1 MSDFEKLHP
10 ALQHHIV
17 NSLGW
22 KSLRALQ
29 ERAIAPVLSGANAI
43 LVAQTAA
50 GKTEAAFFPV
60 LSRMMSEEWP
70 GLSVLYLCPLKA
82 LLNNL
87 ESRLAEYCAFGGCSV
102 ALWHG
107 DVPEGRRR
115 KILGNPPNVLLTTPE
130 SLEVMLVSRRIDHR
144 MLFANVR
151 CAIVDEV
158 HSFAGDDRG
167 WHLLSLLERLSRI
180 SGQPVQRLGLS
191 ATIGNPEQLGSWL
204 AGSSPAERRVI
215 SVPAATPVQPD
226 IQLDYVGSIAN
237 AARVIAGLHRGEKRL
252 VFVDSRAR
260 VEELAAELR
269 RLRVDTYVSH
279 SSVSLDERQ
288 RAEAAFAEGSDCAI
302 VATSTLELGID
313 VGDLDRVIQIDAPT
327 TVASFLQRM
336 GRTGRRAGTTPN
348 VLFLATSDEALLRAA
363 GLICLR
369 AAGFVEPIVPPPLP
383 YHILAQQLMALS
395 LQEGGIGRHRWREWI
410 GGMPGFAVMDEA
422 DVQQIIAYML
432 DEAILF
438 EDGGVLS
445 LGLVGEDQFGWRN
458 FMELFSVFTSPPLF
472 KVMHGRSEIGEVH
485 RASFEVKQNQVPILQ
500 LGGRDWVVKHI
511 DWDARIAYVE
521 RSEGHGRSRWPG
533 DGRALRFELCHAIRD
548 VLTGRPVPAKLS
560 KRAELELTD
569 IRDEFA
575 WVERGTTAVVR
586 TSSGCSWWTFSG
598 LLANAS
604 LRTTLGNVAR
614 QDARL
619 RNLEIPLESG
629 TASIEAER
637 YIAELRDGPQGPP
650 PVSDDAIDGLKFSRC
665 IPREMALDLL
675 EARLNDRVGYLTA
688 IGEPVRVVTIG
699 DS

>member
-1 MSDFEKLHP
+1 MRDFEKLHP

-22 KSLRALQ
+22 KSLRPLQ
-29 ERAIAPVLSGANAI
+29 EQTITPVLSGANAI

-60 LSRMMSEEWP
+60 LSRLMSDEWP

-115 KILGNPPNVLLTTPE
+115 KILANPPNVLLTTPE
-130 SLEVMLVSRRIDHR
+130 SLEVMLVSRRIEHR
-144 MLFANVR
+144 VLFASVR

-167 WHLLSLLERLSRI
+167 WHLLSLLERI
-180 SGQPVQRLGLS
+180 SKIAGKPVQRLGLS
-191 ATIGNPEQLGSWL
+191 ATIGNPEQLGRWL
-204 AGSSPAERRVI
+204 AGSSPAERQVI
-215 SVPAATPVQPD
+215 SVPAATAVQPD

-237 AARVIAGLHRGEKRL
+237 AARVIAGLHHGEKRL

-288 RAEAAFAEGSDCAI
+288 RAEAAFAEGSDCVI

-327 TVASFLQRM
+327 SVASFLQRM
-336 GRTGRRAGTTPN
+336 GRTGRRPGTTPN
-348 VLFLATSDEALLRAA
+348 TLFLATTDEALLRAA
-363 GLICLR
+363 ALICLR
-369 AAGFVEPIVPPPLP
+369 SAGFVEPIVPPPLP
-383 YHILAQQLMALS
+383 FHILAQQIMALS
-395 LQEGGIGRHRWREWI
+395 LQEVGIGRHRWREWV
-410 GGMPGFAVMDEA
+410 GAMPGFATMEEA
-422 DVQQIIAYML
+422 DVEQIVSYML

-485 RASFEVKQNQVPILQ
+485 RASFEVKQNQIPILQ

-521 RSEGHGRSRWPG
+521 PSDSHGRSRWPG
-533 DGRALRFELCHAIRD
+533 DARALRIELCHAIRD
-548 VLTGRPVPAKLS
+548 VLAGDPVPAKVS
-560 KRAELELTD
+560 QRAEAELAD
-569 IRDEFA
+569 IREEFA

-586 TSSGCSWWTFSG
+586 TAAGSAWWTFAG

-604 LRTTLGNVAR
+604 IRAELGHVAR
-614 QDARL
+614 QDGRL
-619 RNLEIPLESG
+619 QNLEIALEARPSPID
-629 TASIEAER
+629 IEQR
-637 YIAELRDGPQGPP
+637 IATLRDALRATPS
-650 PVSDDAIDGLKFSRC
+650 VSEEAIEGLKFSRC
-665 IPREMALDLL
+665 LPLPTAVKLL
-675 EARLNDRVGYLTA
+675 SARLSDHTGFESAVS
-688 IGEPVRVVTIG
+688 EPVRFVTVG
-699 DS
+699 D

>member
-1 MSDFEKLHP
+1 MSDFERLHP
-10 ALQHHIV
+10 ALQHHVV

-22 KSLRALQ
+22 KSLRPLQ

-43 LVAQTAA
+43 LIAPTAG

-60 LSRMMSEEWP
+60 LSRLMSDEWP

-87 ESRLAEYCAFGGCSV
+87 ESRLAGYCAFGGRSA

-107 DVPEGRRR
+107 DVSEARRR
-115 KILGNPPNVLLTTPE
+115 KILRDPPNVLLTTPE
-130 SLEVMLVSRRIDHR
+130 SLEVMLVSRRVDHR
-144 MLFANVR
+144 VLFANVR

-167 WHLLSLLERLSRI
+167 WHLLSLLERLSKV
-180 SGQPVQRLGLS
+180 SGNSVQRLGLS
-191 ATIGNPEQLGSWL
+191 ATVGNPDDLGRWL
-204 AGSSPAERRVI
+204 TGSSRADRQVI
-215 SVPAATPVQPD
+215 AAPGAAPVQPD
-226 IQLDYVGSIAN
+226 VQLDYVGSIAN

-269 RLRVDTYVSH
+269 QLRVDTYVSH

-288 RAEAAFAEGSDCAI
+288 RAEVAFAEGSDCVI

-327 TVASFLQRM
+327 SVASFLQRM
-336 GRTGRRAGTTPN
+336 GRTGRRPGTIPN
-348 VLFLATSDEALLRAA
+348 TLFLATTDEALLRAA

-369 AAGFVEPIVPPPLP
+369 AAGFVEPIVPPTLP
-383 YHILAQQLMALS
+383 FHILAQQLMALA
-395 LQEGGIGRHRWREWI
+395 LQEGGIGRHRWQEWI
-410 GGMPGFAVMDEA
+410 GQMPGFASMDPA
-422 DVQQIIAYML
+422 DVERIVAYML

-445 LGLVGEDQFGWRN
+445 LGAEGEDQYGWRN

-472 KVMHGRSEIGEVH
+472 KVLHGRSEIGEVH
-485 RASFEVKQNQVPILQ
+485 RSSFEVKQNQVPILQ

-521 RSEGHGRSRWPG
+521 PSESHGRSRWPG
-533 DGRALRFELCHAIRD
+533 DGRALRIELCHAIRD
-548 VLTGRPVPAKLS
+548 VLSGEPVPAKLS
-560 KRAELELTD
+560 ERAQRELAD
-569 IRDEFA
+569 IREEFG
-575 WVERGTTAVVR
+575 WVERGTTTVVR
-586 TSSGCSWWTFSG
+586 TPAGYAWWTFAG

-604 LRTTLGNVAR
+604 LRAELVGVAR
-614 QDARL
+614 QDGRL
-619 RNLEIPLESG
+619 QNLEVTLESG
-629 TASIEAER
+629 AAPTVVEER
-637 YIAELRDGPQGPP
+637 VADLPAAQQLPP
-650 PVSDDAIDGLKFSRC
+650 PISDEAIDGLKFSRC
-665 IPREMALDLL
+665 LPRKIAIKLL
-675 EARLNDRVGYLTA
+675 EARLYDALGLATLA
-688 IGEPVRVVTIG
+688 SEPVRFVSVV
-699 DS
+699 

>member
-1 MSDFEKLHP
+1 VSDFEKLHP

-29 ERAIAPVLSGANAI
+29 ERAIEPVLSGANAI

-144 MLFANVR
+144 VQFANVR

-167 WHLLSLLERLSRI
+167 WHLLSLLERLSKI

-215 SVPAATPVQPD
+215 SVPAATPVKPD

-237 AARVIAGLHRGEKRL
+237 AARVIAGLHQGEKRL

-260 VEELAAELR
+260 VEEVAAELR

-288 RAEAAFAEGSDCAI
+288 RAEAAFAEGSDCVI
-302 VATSTLELGID
+302 IATSTLELGID

-336 GRTGRRAGTTPN
+336 GRTGRRPGTTPN
-348 VLFLATSDEALLRAA
+348 MLFLATTDEALLRAA
-363 GLICLR
+363 ALICLR
-369 AAGFVEPIVPPPLP
+369 SAGFVEPIVPPPLP
-383 YHILAQQLMALS
+383 YHILAQQIMALS
-395 LQEGGIGRHRWREWI
+395 LQERGIGRHRWREWI
-410 GGMPGFAVMDEA
+410 GAMPGFATMDEA
-422 DVQQIIAYML
+422 DIEQIVAYML

-472 KVMHGRSEIGEVH
+472 KIMHGRSEIGEVH

-521 RSEGHGRSRWPG
+521 PSDSHGRSRWPG
-533 DGRALRFELCHAIRD
+533 DARALRLELCHAIRD
-548 VLTGRPVPAKLS
+548 VLAGETVPAKLS
-560 KRAELELTD
+560 QRAESELAD
-569 IRDEFA
+569 IREEFA

-586 TSSGCSWWTFSG
+586 TAAGYAWWTFAG

-604 LRTTLGNVAR
+604 LRAEMGEVAR
-614 QDARL
+614 QDGRL
-619 RNLEIPLESG
+619 QNLEIALETGATS
-629 TASIEAER
+629 SEVER
-637 YIAELRDGPQGPP
+637 RIAVLRDAPRLAP
-650 PVSDDAIDGLKFSRC
+650 PVSDDAIEGLKFSRC
-665 IPREMALDLL
+665 LPHALATKELKS
-675 EARLNDRVGYLTA
+675 RLRD
-688 IGEPVRVVTIG
+688 
-699 DS
+699 DSAEQHALHERTRFVAVE

>member
-22 KSLRALQ
+22 KSLRPLQ
-29 ERAIAPVLSGANAI
+29 EQAIGPVLSGANAI
-43 LVAQTAA
+43 VVARTAS

-60 LSRMMSEEWP
+60 LSRMMTEEWP

-144 MLFANVR
+144 VLFANVS

-167 WHLLSLLERLSRI
+167 WHLLSLLERLSKI

-226 IQLDYVGSIAN
+226 IQLDYVGTIAN

-288 RAEAAFAEGSDCAI
+288 RAEAAFAEGSDCVI

-336 GRTGRRAGTTPN
+336 GRTGRRPGTTPN

-383 YHILAQQLMALS
+383 YHILAQQIMALS
-395 LQEGGIGRHRWREWI
+395 LQEGGIGRHGWREWI
-410 GGMPGFAVMDEA
+410 GGMPGFAPMDEA
-422 DVQQIIAYML
+422 EVDQIIAYML

-472 KVMHGRSEIGEVH
+472 KVMYGRSEIGEVH

-521 RSEGHGRSRWPG
+521 PSDSHGRSRWPG
-533 DGRALRFELCHAIRD
+533 DARALRIELCHAIRD
-548 VLTGRPVPAKLS
+548 VLAGESVPAKLS
-560 KRAELELTD
+560 KRAEAELAD
-569 IRDEFA
+569 IREEFA

-586 TSSGCSWWTFSG
+586 SAVGCVWWTFAG

-604 LRTTLGNVAR
+604 LRAELGEVAR
-614 QDARL
+614 QDSRL
-619 RNLEIPLESG
+619 QNLELPLESG
-629 TASIEAER
+629 LASSDVER
-637 YIAELRDGPQGPP
+637 HIAALRGGRQPLP
-650 PVSDDAIDGLKFSRC
+650 PVSEDAIEGLKFSRC
-665 IPREMALDLL
+665 LPRRVATTLLAARLGDPKACEAALDDQV
-675 EARLNDRVGYLTA
+675 RLVTLT
-688 IGEPVRVVTIG
+688 
-699 DS
+699 